1 MSEFIL
7 KEAEVSG
14 EEEDSNNLE
23 VDINEANDYIGDKPV
38 EDEKELKFVTVS
50 ENYFQYID
58 RDYYRCFLDQCDEV
72 LRKEKKQQF
81 LPSV

>member
-38 EDEKELKFVTVS
+38 EDEKELKFVTVP

>member
-1 MSEFIL
+1 MFDFHPLSEMTPLICSRSF
-7 KEAEVSG
+7 G
-14 EEEDSNNLE
+14 QT
-23 VDINEANDYIGDKPV
+23 
-38 EDEKELKFVTVS
+38 EKELKFVTVP